1 MVKDRVQHSNFAKY
15 SNENLYYT
23 GGEKFLEQL
32 SAYRDSYF
40 LKKKK
45 RFIAQKV
52 YTVCKRT
59 SNKAVPLT
67 NLNKYL
73 HYDTSKTGVNINI
86 RANNGSE
93 KL

>member
-40 LKKKK
+40 FLKKRDLLHRK
-45 RFIAQKV
+45 
-52 YTVCKRT
+52 YTQYVKGQVT
-59 SNKAVPLT
+59 
-67 NLNKYL
+67 
-73 HYDTSKTGVNINI
+73 
-86 RANNGSE
+86 
-93 KL
+93 KLFP